1 MGFTLTYLTLLV
13 LIPVSMVFLNSAQIG
28 LDKFWEI
35 VSSERVL
42 ASLKISFG
50 TSFLAAAINVVF
62 GLLLAWVL
70 ERYDFWGKKLVDGLI
85 DLPFALPPLLQ
96 VFRSQLYIPEWLD
109 WKAFRAVWNQNI
121 IYSPGYSCCLGFHRI
136 PLCSKD
142 CTTSAGKF

>member
-1 MGFTLTYLTLLV
+1 MGFTLTYLTCWFNPCV
-13 LIPVSMVFLNSAQIG
+13 NGFPKQCPIG

-85 DLPFALPPLLQ
+85 DLPFALPTAVAGISLTTLY
-96 VFRSQLYIPEWLD
+96 SQNGWIGRLSRRLE
-109 WKAFRAVWNQNI
+109 
-121 IYSPGYSCCLGFHRI
+121 
-136 PLCSKD
+136 SKYHILPWV
-142 CTTSAGKF
+142 

>member
-1 MGFTLTYLTLLV
+1 V
-13 LIPVSMVFLNSAQIG
+13 PIG

-85 DLPFALPPLLQ
+85 DLPFALPTAVAGISLTTLY
-96 VFRSQLYIPEWLD
+96 SQNGWIGSFSRRLE
-109 WKAFRAVWNQNI
+109 
-121 IYSPGYSCCLGFHRI
+121 
-136 PLCSKD
+136 SKYHILPWV
-142 CTTSAGKF
+142 

>member
-62 GLLLAWVL
+62 GSFLHG
-70 ERYDFWGKKLVDGLI
+70 FWKGTIFGAKNWWM
-85 DLPFALPPLLQ
+85 A
-96 VFRSQLYIPEWLD
+96 
-109 WKAFRAVWNQNI
+109 
-121 IYSPGYSCCLGFHRI
+121 
-136 PLCSKD
+136 
-142 CTTSAGKF
+142 